1 MNRESTKRVGNHP
14 GGCLWGSCIRQT
26 PARRSIDET
35 SAAAMGC
42 ASSKSPVGGSGSDS
56 GASSA
61 GDKLPTATPKKLP
74 KTKAD
79 PLQTTYD
86 DLAAL
91 GAGGFSVVRRVRHR
105 DTLKTYAMKIIS
117 VKEDDGEK
125 PGGKDEE
132 SGKEF
137 MSVSEV
143 QTEID
148 ILRVLKAPSVLQLY
162 ETHWFQNKVYVV
174 TEELSGGAVL
184 DAILRMKDERY
195 TEAEAKVVV
204 QRTLQGMDYMHQNF
218 VLHRD
223 LKLENLL
230 LRSSDDLGS
239 VVIADFGLA
248 RRCQNA
254 SGAARLPHSTGV
266 DTAPVGTP
274 VFAAPEVVEQ
284 KSYGAAI
291 DVWSLGVITYV
302 LLTGA
307 MPRGLWKTA
316 LKYGRVT
323 QKDFGFDCYEWD
335 TVSDAG
341 REFVMLTLAYKPAH
355 RLSASNAL
363 KHAWLKKVDSVRPAP
378 LRIKSKL
385 RDFAK
390 GMKLPVKTYQP
401 GDVLIKQGA
410 RANDDVFLIKA
421 GSVEIVVS
429 PEDAEGNIDRS
440 QGKIVAVREPGE
452 FIGEMAL
459 GASLIAR
466 NSSKIANGVSVKQRT
481 QDILAKGP
489 PKRSRG
495 ESLSLNSWISAR
507 IVAKKWIGGRRN
519 ADVIAKTP
527 LQCLVMG
534 RREMAWAIAAD
545 PDVGA
550 ELSKDMQKRR
560 KELET
565 AISMH

>member
-1 MNRESTKRVGNHP
+1 
-14 GGCLWGSCIRQT
+14 
-26 PARRSIDET
+26 
-35 SAAAMGC
+35 MGC
-42 ASSKSPVGGSGSDS
+42 ASSKPSGATGSGS

-61 GDKLPTATPKKLP
+61 GEKLPTATPKKLP
-74 KTKAD
+74 KAKAD

-117 VKEDDGEK
+117 VKEDDDGEK

-132 SGKEF
+132 SGKEM
-137 MSVSEV
+137 MSLSEV
-143 QTEID
+143 TTEID
-148 ILRVLKAPSVLQLY
+148 ILRVLKAPSVLRLY

-204 QRTLQGMDYMHQNF
+204 QRTLQGMEYMHQNF

-230 LRSSDDLGS
+230 LRSNDDLGS

-254 SGAARLPHSTGV
+254 SGAACLPHSTGV

-284 KSYGAAI
+284 RSYGAAI

-307 MPRGLWKTA
+307 MPRSLWKTA

-429 PEDAEGNIDRS
+429 PEDDEGNIDRT
-440 QGKIVAVREPGE
+440 QGKTVAVREPGE

-466 NSSKIANGVSVKQRT
+466 NSSKSASALSVKQRT

-489 PKRSRG
+489 PKRLHG
-495 ESLSLNSWISAR
+495 ETLSLNSWISAR

-527 LQCLVMG
+527 LKCLVMG

-560 KELET
+560 RELET
-565 AISMH
+565 AKSMR

>member
-1 MNRESTKRVGNHP
+1 
-14 GGCLWGSCIRQT
+14 
-26 PARRSIDET
+26 
-35 SAAAMGC
+35 MGC
-42 ASSKSPVGGSGSDS
+42 ASSKPTSAAGPRSGS

-61 GDKLPTATPKKLP
+61 GEKLPPATPKKLP
-74 KTKAD
+74 KAKAD

-105 DTLKTYAMKIIS
+105 DTFKTYAMKIIS
-117 VKEDDGEK
+117 VKEDDAEK
-125 PGGKDEE
+125 PGGKDDE
-132 SGKEF
+132 SGKEM
-137 MSVSEV
+137 MSLSEV
-143 QTEID
+143 TTEID
-148 ILRVLKAPSVLQLY
+148 ILRVLKAPSVLRLY
-162 ETHWFQNKVYVV
+162 ETYWFQNKVYVI

-204 QRTLQGMDYMHQNF
+204 QRTLQGIQYMHQNF

-230 LRSSDDLGS
+230 LRSNDDLGS

-254 SGAARLPHSTGV
+254 SGAACLPHSTGV

-284 KSYGAAI
+284 RSYGAAI
-291 DVWSLGVITYV
+291 DLWSLGVITYV

-307 MPRGLWKTA
+307 MPRSLWKTA

-429 PEDAEGNIDRS
+429 PEDDEGNIDRT
-440 QGKIVAVREPGE
+440 QGKTVAVREPGE

-466 NSSKIANGVSVKQRT
+466 NSSNSAGAHSVKQRT

-495 ESLSLNSWISAR
+495 ETLSLKSWISAR
-507 IVAKKWIGGRRN
+507 VVAKKWIGGRRN

-527 LQCLVMG
+527 LTCLVMG
-534 RREMAWAIAAD
+534 RREMEWAIAAD

-560 KELET
+560 NELET
-565 AISMH
+565 AKFVH